1 MGVDSAEVGVDSRTA
16 GVDSKTEGVD
26 SKTVPESNVL
36 SRLREST
43 RLKLGSTPGL
53 RESTPRLQESTPAR
67 GKACVQDFFLSYS
80 ELLMAHHVEEFDLGF
95 QGINRPFLKD
105 LN

>member
-36 SRLREST
+36 SR
-43 RLKLGSTPGL
+43 L

-105 LN
+105 LREDSIKENI